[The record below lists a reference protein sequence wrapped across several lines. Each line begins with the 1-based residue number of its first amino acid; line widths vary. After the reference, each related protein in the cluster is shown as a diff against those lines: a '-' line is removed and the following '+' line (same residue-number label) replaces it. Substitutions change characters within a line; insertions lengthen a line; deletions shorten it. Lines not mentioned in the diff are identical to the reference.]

1 VAKTKWFTAPEEDR
15 SKSENRMKHKLNVH
29 KNTLI
34 LIAGIVWAIAGF
46 NIIRIGLI
54 AYRGNLTWWHGL
66 LSAAVFGAFQLF
78 VFGKM
83 VQKHID
89 RILQYEDERQNFF
102 RFFDTRA
109 YIIMAFMMT
118 LGIGLRVSGVVPNVF
133 IAVFYTGLGASLL
146 LAGVLFIA
154 NYIRVIRQSKKS
166 A

>member
-1 VAKTKWFTAPEEDR
+1 
-15 SKSENRMKHKLNVH
+15 MKKRLHVH
-29 KNTLI
+29 KNTLV

-46 NIIRIGLI
+46 NIVRIGLV
-54 AYRGNLTWWHGL
+54 AYRGNITWLRIL
-66 LSAAVFGAFQLF
+66 LSSAVYGAFQLF

-83 VQKHID
+83 VRKHTT
-89 RILQYEDERQNFF
+89 RILQYEEERQNVF

-146 LAGVLFIA
+146 TAGVLFVVSYVRILMQ
-154 NYIRVIRQSKKS
+154 NRTPS
-166 A
+166 APPA